1 MATCGNCYASV
12 DDAAFCP
19 RCGSPIPRDRPHSE
33 PTAQYAGPRGGPPQP
48 RDPRSPEQPWPPR
61 THQSTQSPP
70 GQVSPARASEA
81 VGPRRRIGGYEYVWR
96 SGDRGSGWYN
106 DDNRWFLSDEDANQ
120 RQQGAT
126 AYAPPPAPL
135 SSAQANQWAMWAHIL
150 NLVTFIGPLII
161 LLTKGKDSAFV
172 EDQAKEALNFSIT
185 VIAAAFAC
193 GILAVIYIGA
203 LLLPLVIIAYIV
215 FSIVAAISASKGVKY
230 RYPVAI
236 RLIK

>member
-1 MATCGNCYASV
+1 M
-12 DDAAFCP
+12 
-19 RCGSPIPRDRPHSE
+19 
-33 PTAQYAGPRGGPPQP
+33 
-48 RDPRSPEQPWPPR
+48 WR
-61 THQSTQSPP
+61 T
-70 GQVSPARASEA
+70 
-81 VGPRRRIGGYEYVWR
+81 
-96 SGDRGSGWYN
+96 GDRGSGWYN
-106 DDNRWFLSDEDANQ
+106 DDNHWFLSDEDANR